1 MNELERLLRLLRSA
15 NANTYRI
22 ETRSGVAK
30 ARFEGDTV
38 DETLQAFEERFEH
51 LFPDTY
57 IVKYR
62 DRSKTNEKGQESETF
77 VIRKN
82 DSETTNRTSQIA
94 QNAPKMDSQLLQYFM
109 EFSQKL
115 GKMETE
121 LEYLKKTNDKLERVV
136 EDMSKKLNSVYEDLT
151 DEDPKND
158 KSAID
163 KLGDIMMQA
172 PKLAEGIKS
181 FRDLK

>member
-22 ETRSGVAK
+22 ETRSGVKK
-30 ARFEGDTV
+30 ASFEGESV
-38 DETLQAFEERFEH
+38 DETLEAFEERFEH
-51 LFPDTY
+51 LHPDTY
-57 IVKYR
+57 LVKYR
-62 DRSKTNEKGQESETF
+62 DRTKTNEKGQDSEMF

-82 DSETTNRTSQIA
+82 QDFEASKPTQT
-94 QNAPKMDSQLLQYFM
+94 APKMDSQLLQYLM
-109 EFSQKL
+109 DLSQKV

-121 LEYLKKTNDKLERVV
+121 LEYLKKTNDKLEIVV
-136 EDMSKKLNSVYEDLT
+136 EGMSKKLNSVYEDLT

-181 FRDLK
+181 FRDLR

>member
-1 MNELERLLRLLRSA
+1 MNELDRLLRLLRSS

-22 ETRSGVAK
+22 ENRAGVKK
-30 ARFEGDTV
+30 ASYEGETV

-51 LFPDTY
+51 LHPDTY

-62 DRSKTNEKGQESETF
+62 DRNKTNEKGQDSEMF

-82 DSETTNRTSQIA
+82 QDFESLKPIHQTN
-94 QNAPKMDSQLLQYFM
+94 KMDNELMKYFM
-109 EFSQKL
+109 EFSQKV

-121 LEYLKKTNDKLERVV
+121 IDYLKKHNEQLQTTLNV
-136 EDMSKKLNSVYEDLT
+136 MSKKLDSVYEDLT
-151 DEDPKND
+151 DDDPKND

-163 KLGDIMMQA
+163 KLGEIMLQA
-172 PKLAEGIKS
+172 PKLAEGLKS
-181 FRDLK
+181 FRDL

>member
-22 ETRSGVAK
+22 ETRSGVKK
-30 ARFEGDTV
+30 ASFEGETV
-38 DETLQAFEERFEH
+38 DETLEAFEERFEH
-51 LFPDTY
+51 LHPDTY
-57 IVKYR
+57 LVKYR
-62 DRSKTNEKGQESETF
+62 DRTKTNEKGQDSEMF

-82 DSETTNRTSQIA
+82 QEFEASIRTPQT
-94 QNAPKMDSQLLQYFM
+94 APKMDSQLLQYFM

-121 LEYLKKTNDKLERVV
+121 LEYLKKTNEKLERVV